1 MIISIDGPAAS
12 GKSTTARLLA
22 NKLSFKHLNTGMFYR
37 AVTYAF
43 IQQKI
48 FVKQDLINEKLI
60 HALFLVLYNRS
71 NYKLFDYLVIFYYFL

>member
-37 AVTYAF
+37 AITYIF
-43 IQQKI
+43 IKDNLFNLNKI
-48 FVKQDLINEKLI
+48 KD
-60 HALFLVLYNRS
+60 
-71 NYKLFDYLVIFYYFL
+71 YKDFI